1 LVDAGAKRWLLL
13 APIVDRDLSNAATRG
28 DLGRST
34 ALVAVGRLDVV
45 PYRPMTKALKLC
57 RTEEDARKVL
67 VAYTW
72 LLERGSVLMRHN
84 DWHNLLMPYL
94 YLFH

>member
-1 LVDAGAKRWLLL
+1 
-13 APIVDRDLSNAATRG
+13 
-28 DLGRST
+28 
-34 ALVAVGRLDVV
+34 
-45 PYRPMTKALKLC
+45 MTKALKLC
-57 RTEEDARKVL
+57 RTKEDARKVL